1 MKEVKML
8 KETSIEFLLAYAKDI
23 PDYIK
28 EYVISKHNIEIRHAF
43 IDGTLN
49 GMKSYRGEKL
59 IDPQDYYNETYKGG
73 QDAWYNHVQR
83 N

>member
-1 MKEVKML
+1 MR
-8 KETSIEFLLAYAKDI
+8 KETSIEFLLTYTKDL

-49 GMKSYRGEKL
+49 GMKSHRGEQL
-59 IDPQDYYNETYKGG
+59 MEPDDYYNQIYKGG
-73 QDAWYNHVQR
+73 QNE
-83 N
+83 